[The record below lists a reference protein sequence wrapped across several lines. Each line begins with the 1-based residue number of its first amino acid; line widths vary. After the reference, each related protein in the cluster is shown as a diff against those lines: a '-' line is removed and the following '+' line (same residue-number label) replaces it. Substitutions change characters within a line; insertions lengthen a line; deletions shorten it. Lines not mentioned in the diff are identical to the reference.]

1 MEKRRCA
8 GCGKAFSRRPQVP
21 DQEYCGKVKCRRAR
35 RRRWQRAK
43 RQNDADYRDNQAR
56 VQRAW
61 AGENSGYWQIY
72 RSGHPDYAQIKPGE
86 AAPTGSPAA
95 CGESCKDGLV
105 KSAFDCSIRDLRSGA
120 PRRGEAC
127 KDGLVNSG
135 NHFAFKGIALGIARG
150 RCLQKRTRWAEVRW
164 AAKRARHGRRA
175 FGYRPAPTGAALCQ
189 RAADRTASRGESWPA
204 PSNATV
210 RSCRALRLGP
220 RWTLRTPRTV
230 SGWC

>member
-72 RSGHPDYAQIKPGE
+72 RSGHPDYAQSNREKQRQRDRRRRAVNLAKMDSLNPLSIVPSG
-86 AAPTGSPAA
+86 TYV
-95 CGESCKDGLV
+95 LV
-105 KSAFDCSIRDLRSGA
+105 
-120 PRRGEAC
+120 PRGEEKLA
-127 KDGLVNSG
+127 KMDSLIVEITLLS
-135 NHFAFKGIALGIARG
+135 KG
-150 RCLQKRTRWAEVRW
+150 
-164 AAKRARHGRRA
+164 
-175 FGYRPAPTGAALCQ
+175 
-189 RAADRTASRGESWPA
+189 
-204 PSNATV
+204 
-210 RSCRALRLGP
+210 
-220 RWTLRTPRTV
+220 
-230 SGWC
+230 